1 MTELRRMMLEE
12 LQLRNYSTHTQRA
25 YIRSVADFAQ
35 HFKAAPDQ
43 LGPEHVR
50 EYQLFLVQRK
60 KLSWSQFNQ
69 AVCALRF
76 FYRHV
81 LHRNWMFEY
90 IPYPRHEQK
99 LPVVLS
105 PAEVAALFHSTPNLK
120 HRTMLMTI
128 YAAGLRVSELINLR
142 VTDIDSPR
150 QLICVRQ
157 GKGHKDRQ
165 VMLSP
170 KLLAALRTYWQRYR
184 PRTWLFPGR
193 NPERPITQVTVWR
206 ICDQARL
213 AAHLTKPV
221 SPHTWRHC
229 FATHLLEEA
238 TDLRRIQILMGHR
251 NLKTTARYLHLFNL
265 AVCATVSPLDRLAYP
280 VEPIAAS

>member
-1 MTELRRMMLEE
+1 MTELRRKMLEE
-12 LQLRNYSTHTQRA
+12 LQLRNYSPHTQRA
-25 YIRSVADFAQ
+25 YVRCVADFAK

-43 LGPEHVR
+43 LGPEQIR

-60 KLSWSQFNQ
+60 QLSWSPFNQ
-69 AVCALRF
+69 AVGALRF
-76 FYRHV
+76 FYRNV
-81 LHRNWMFEY
+81 LHRKWMFEH

-105 PAEVAALFHSTPNLK
+105 PAEVAALFQSTPNLK
-120 HRTMLMTI
+120 HRVILMTI

-142 VTDIDSPR
+142 VTDIDSQR
-150 QLICVRQ
+150 ELICVRQ
-157 GKGHKDRQ
+157 GKGRKDRQ

-170 KLLAALRTYWQRYR
+170 KLLEALRSYWKRYR

-193 NPERPITQVTVWR
+193 NPERPITQITVWR
-206 ICDQARL
+206 VCDQARA

-221 SPHTWRHC
+221 SPHTLRHC
-229 FATHLLEEA
+229 FATHLLEDA

-251 NLKTTARYLHLFNL
+251 NLKTTARYLHVSNL
-265 AVCATVSPLDRLAYP
+265 AAVDHQPARS
-280 VEPIAAS
+280 IALSG